1 MDVSGHDLTDERKEE
16 LTTSEESSDLTE
28 RRKTVSISDQ
38 RSTRTDSNSYS
49 DTNINFKL
57 VFLEGMHI

>member
-1 MDVSGHDLTDERKEE
+1 MDVSGHSLTDEWKEE

-38 RSTRTDSNSYS
+38 RSPIKDSNSYS